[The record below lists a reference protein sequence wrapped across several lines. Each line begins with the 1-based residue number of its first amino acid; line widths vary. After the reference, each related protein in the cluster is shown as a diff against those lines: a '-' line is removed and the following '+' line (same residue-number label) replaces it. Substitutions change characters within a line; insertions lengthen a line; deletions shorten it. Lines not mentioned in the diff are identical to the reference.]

1 MTDQKMSE
9 ERMQL
14 VKKHIDELQ
23 KVMRFYYPTSGAGK
37 TIAEET
43 LLGALAEALTR
54 IDELSDRVQW
64 LVEQVEAINVCDM
77 ATSDRLKAIEYFVG
91 GQHWLKK

>member
-1 MTDQKMSE
+1 MNE
-9 ERMQL
+9 ERMQM
-14 VKKHIDELQ
+14 VKKHIESLRE
-23 KVMRFYYPTSGAGK
+23 VLRFYYPDSGAGK
-37 TIAEET
+37 TISDET

-54 IDELSDRVQW
+54 IDELSERVQW

-77 ATSDRLKAIEYFVG
+77 ATSDRVKAIECFVG